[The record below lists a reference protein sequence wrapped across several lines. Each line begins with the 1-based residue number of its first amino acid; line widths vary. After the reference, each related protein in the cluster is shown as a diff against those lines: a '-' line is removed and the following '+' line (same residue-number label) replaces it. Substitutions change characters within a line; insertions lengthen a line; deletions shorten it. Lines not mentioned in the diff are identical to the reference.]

1 MPITE
6 GPKGPHVSPGTRPAR
21 KMVSRPAIELTRF
34 EKNDIENESLCDR
47 RTIERWADG
56 EPVLHTTAQRL
67 DRALRKKGIEIRIRE
82 AKRRIVGG
90 AAA

>member
-1 MPITE
+1 MPIAE
-6 GPKGPHVSPGTRPAR
+6 GVKRPGETRGMRPAR

-34 EKNDIENESLCDR
+34 EKNDLENESLCDR

-56 EPVLHTTAQRL
+56 EPVLATTAQRL
-67 DRALRKKGIEIRIRE
+67 DRALKKKGIEVRIRE
-82 AKRRIVGG
+82 AKRRIIGG